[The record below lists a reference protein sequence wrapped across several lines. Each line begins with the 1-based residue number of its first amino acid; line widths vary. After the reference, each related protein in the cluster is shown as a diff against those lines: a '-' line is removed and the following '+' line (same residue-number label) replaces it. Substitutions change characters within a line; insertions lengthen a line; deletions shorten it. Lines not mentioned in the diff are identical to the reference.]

1 MTSLVL
7 FVGRVVDCQRVDS
20 LSDASE
26 MAECVSLASCS
37 SICLLRGIAEKT
49 ALSGQDVVVLDSGEE
64 DIVSGRNGVVCWSYQ
79 SMHAVETLL
88 RSDSTCEAIVS
99 NIEGVLDDGLVLG
112 KDFLV
117 NAALPVGKLSGPDR
131 VFLASA
137 NNSADGFWCYRIG
150 LDGNAVLRLLDSATM
165 GYLLGVTITS
175 SNGSVSCRLVRCAG
189 YDDSETDLLLV
200 SADVVMPSVGIL
212 AAF

>member
-7 FVGRVVDCQRVDS
+7 FVGGVVDCQRVDS
-20 LSDASE
+20 LLDASAV
-26 MAECVSLASCS
+26 AECVSLASCS
-37 SICLLRGIAEKT
+37 SICLLRGVAEKT
-49 ALSGQDVVVLDSGEE
+49 ALSGQDVVVLDSGTE
-64 DIVSGRNGVVCWSYQ
+64 DIVLGRNGFVCWSHQ
-79 SMHAVETLL
+79 SMHVVENLL
-88 RSDSTCEAIVS
+88 RSDLTCEAIVS

-117 NAALPVGKLSGPDR
+117 NAASPVGELSGLDR

-137 NNSADGFWCYRIG
+137 NNSTDGFWCYRIG
-150 LDGNAVLRLLDSATM
+150 LKGSSVLRLLDSATM
-165 GYLLGVTITS
+165 GYLLGVAIVS
-175 SNGSVSCRLVRCAG
+175 SNGSVSSRLVRCAG

-200 SADVVMPSVGIL
+200 SVDVVTPSAGIL

>member
-20 LSDASE
+20 LSDASK

-37 SICLLRGIAEKT
+37 SICLLRGAAEKT

-64 DIVSGRNGVVCWSYQ
+64 DIVLGHNGVVCWSYQ
-79 SMHAVETLL
+79 SMHVVEKLL

-112 KDFLV
+112 KDFWV
-117 NAALPVGKLSGPDR
+117 NSALPIGKLSGPDR

-150 LDGNAVLRLLDSATM
+150 LGGNAVLRLLDSATM
-165 GYLLGVTITS
+165 GYLLGVTIVS
-175 SNGSVSCRLVRCAG
+175 SNRSVSSRLVRCAG

-212 AAF
+212 ATF